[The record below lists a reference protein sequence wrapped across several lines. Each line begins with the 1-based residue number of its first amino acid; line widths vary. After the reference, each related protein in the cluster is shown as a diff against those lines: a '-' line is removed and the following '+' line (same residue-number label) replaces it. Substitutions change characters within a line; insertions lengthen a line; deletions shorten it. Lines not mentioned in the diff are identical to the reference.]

1 MKNKFLIGLLSLVL
15 SGQVMAQNTNK
26 KTLVAYFSLSGNT
39 KNVAEQIKDETGG
52 DIYQIELVTPY
63 PSEYRAQTDLAKK
76 QLNEGTL
83 PPIKKADIDFSQY
96 DTIFVG
102 TPVWWG
108 HAATPVHTFMS
119 ENNFDNKKVVPFIT
133 HGGSGKA
140 SIVDDIKKLCPKCI
154 VEENAYVVYGG
165 SNTDDL
171 SDWIKKINK

>member
-15 SGQVMAQNTNK
+15 SSQAIAKNANK

-39 KNVAEQIKDETGG
+39 KNVAEQIKSETGG

-83 PPIKKADIDFSQY
+83 PPIKKSDIDFSQY
-96 DTIFVG
+96 DTIFIG

-108 HAATPVHTFMS
+108 HAATPVHTFIS
-119 ENNFDNKKVVPFIT
+119 ENNFKNKKVVPFIT
-133 HGGSGKA
+133 HGGSGEA
-140 SIVDDIKKLCPKCI
+140 NVVDDIKKLCSECI
-154 VEENAYVVYGG
+154 VKENAYVIYGG
-165 SNTDDL
+165 SNTDNL
-171 SDWIKKINK
+171 SDWLKKI